1 MPILEV
7 HACWPPKYVYGH
19 LDLIVNVEVEGNA
32 KTKLCT
38 KMPISEVHA
47 CWPPKYVYGL
57 LDLSV
62 NVEVKGNAKTKIFSL
77 FMDWI
82 GDDMSQIKLIEYQT
96 MH

>member
-1 MPILEV
+1 MPIL
-7 HACWPPKYVYGH
+7 
-19 LDLIVNVEVEGNA
+19 
-32 KTKLCT
+32 
-38 KMPISEVHA
+38 EVHA

-62 NVEVKGNAKTKIFSL
+62 NVEMKGNAKTKLFSL

-82 GDDMSQIKLIEYQT
+82 GDGISQIKLTEYQT

>member
-1 MPILEV
+1 MSV
-7 HACWPPKYVYGH
+7 
-19 LDLIVNVEVEGNA
+19 
-32 KTKLCT
+32 
-38 KMPISEVHA
+38 SEVLA

-96 MH
+96 MHQSGSIRGTCMLSIVWPSRFE

>member
-1 MPILEV
+1 
-7 HACWPPKYVYGH
+7 
-19 LDLIVNVEVEGNA
+19 
-32 KTKLCT
+32 
-38 KMPISEVHA
+38 MPISEVHA

-62 NVEVKGNAKTKIFSL
+62 NVEVKWNAKTKIFSL

-96 MH
+96 MHQTGSIRGTCMLSIVWPSRFEC